1 MVLFCTYLPW
11 IWYSRSI
18 LGLYYG
24 RHDTK
29 LLHGE
34 TSPRP
39 FLGSGRLLNLKR
51 GHRSARAVRA
61 WIHSCVCAV
70 DARDRFDSRS
80 VRAFRI
86 RAFVRAR
93 VRFNRA
99 PVLSVRLSC
108 PERRWTRRR

>member
-39 FLGSGRLLNLKR
+39 FAREKRLLNLKR

-70 DARDRFDSRS
+70 DARDRFDSCSGFVRS
-80 VRAFRI
+80 FVRAFDSI
-86 RAFVRAR
+86 
-93 VRFNRA
+93 A
-99 PVLSVRLSC
+99 PPSCLSVCRV
-108 PERRWTRRR
+108 PRGDGRDGGDGW